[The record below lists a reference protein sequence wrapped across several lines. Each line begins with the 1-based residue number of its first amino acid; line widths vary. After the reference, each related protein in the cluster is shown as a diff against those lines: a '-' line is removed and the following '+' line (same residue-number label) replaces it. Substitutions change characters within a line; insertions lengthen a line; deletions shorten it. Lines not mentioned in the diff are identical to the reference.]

1 MTLYYSAMNINI
13 TKAQLANVE
22 PLRQLFLAGIDFQ
35 FVYNKC
41 HGAGWSDVYLFTIDG
56 MPVGY
61 GSVWGENKRE
71 DRDTIFEFY
80 MGKPFLKH
88 SRQIFTAFVKKAGAG
103 FVKCQ
108 TNDHLLCTM
117 LFESAVN
124 IKSEN
129 ILFKDGFKTTLH
141 IPGAQFVKN
150 ENPDG
155 DITYDIQYDGEIVA
169 TGGYVWNY
177 NFPFIDI
184 YYEVKEKY
192 RQNGYGSFLT
202 QELKKEAYRLNRIPA
217 ARCDINNQASK
228 ATLFRA
234 GMQVCGYMLIGETDK
249 QHG

>member
-1 MTLYYSAMNINI
+1 MNINV
-13 TKAQLANVE
+13 TKVRLADVE
-22 PLRQLFLAGIDFQ
+22 PLRKLFLAGIDFQ
-35 FVYNKC
+35 FVYDKC

-61 GSVWGENKRE
+61 GSAWGENKRE

-80 MGKPFLKH
+80 LEKPFVKH
-88 SRQIFTAFVKKAGAG
+88 ARQIFAAFVKKAGAG

-108 TNDHLLCTM
+108 TNDYLLSAM

-124 IKSEN
+124 IKAEN
-129 ILFKDGFKTTLH
+129 ILFKDGFETALH

-155 DITYDIQYDGEIVA
+155 DFTYGMLHDREVVA

-184 YYEVKEKY
+184 YYEVKEDY
-192 RQNGYGSFLT
+192 RQKGYGSFLT
-202 QELKKEAYRLNRIPA
+202 QELKKEAYRLNRTPA
-217 ARCDINNQASK
+217 ARCNVSNQASK
-228 ATLFRA
+228 ATLLKA
-234 GMQVCGYMLIGETDK
+234 GMQVCGYMLIGDTVK
-249 QHG
+249 